1 MVNFLMTL
9 YVLYQVVTRV
19 TEINKQAVAILP
31 AGGDEWT
38 MVVDIQIGRS
48 KQIQNIFIYDFS

>member
-1 MVNFLMTL
+1 MTL

>member
-1 MVNFLMTL
+1 MTL

-19 TEINKQAVAILP
+19 TEINKQAVAILQ

-38 MVVDIQIGRS
+38 TVVDIQIGRS

>member
-19 TEINKQAVAILP
+19 TEINKQAVAILQ